1 MNKAAMV
8 RIAMAIGAFLK
19 PNIGISR
26 SAVGAWRMTFFARHL
41 RMRSG
46 QRIAGFGVI
55 ERSYFHGLPVS
66 VIMALEA
73 ILTEPSFVAVLVT
86 GHAAR
91 GEAQKSPAQIM
102 HFYLGSF
109 CWNNVFGIMAAVT
122 GQRRMFTFQD
132 IAGLLV
138 IESPGVPLDER
149 KIFSVVLRV
158 TANALLT

>member
-1 MNKAAMV
+1 MIEFFIHRGQGHLLPARRVVTGLAGLNKAAMV

-55 ERSYFHGLPVS
+55 E
-66 VIMALEA
+66 
-73 ILTEPSFVAVLVT
+73 
-86 GHAAR
+86 
-91 GEAQKSPAQIM
+91 
-102 HFYLGSF
+102 
-109 CWNNVFGIMAAVT
+109 
-122 GQRRMFTFQD
+122 
-132 IAGLLV
+132 
-138 IESPGVPLDER
+138 SPGVPLDER